1 MTGRGT
7 ASRFLAAVLHNG
19 VGRYVRQ
26 LQRLQVVFSPVAP
39 DARGARQFVEEE
51 AVDFAR
57 RHPDVVVYVRPC
69 ECPAPVLQAEYLNGT
84 VREELIA
91 SKTSEEIVQLA
102 AKLASQSGLD
112 IAALGSRCAAGSSWW
127 PCSTAP
133 GPRSRSAPTSQGPGM
148 PNGVGRIHTSR
159 TVSLL
164 PGWTDRH
171 KPSLPMSTISRAP
184 APASSLWLPS
194 DLAELLGEGRA
205 VERRGQRLVLLLQQ
219 HVAVAVHL
227 AEDAG
232 QGAHPVGEL
241 GGQRWRWRWGHGLRQ
256 LLGWGHGGCGCFT
269 GDDAQ
274 AGISRILFV
283 LLILLAAGFAQAA
296 GRHRLQLGTH
306 SPRLPQHVLPP
317 ALLQAGHVEQD
328 GTQHGTQH
336 HQHHDSRHVDHLGV
350 SRSLAGRYGP
360 GGGGGGTRQLGQHGE
375 AVGSQ
380 QRAQPP
386 LLTITAVLAAVSWQ
400 RVGHQ
405 QPVHPNAQPLLP
417 RARHLAAIQQPDSP
431 CQVGALVTGQ
441 QHIIPAQ
448 HRAVLPWQGACG
460 TDVRR
465 KFITCREVRP
475 WNRLP
480 RGLQVPPSTEV
491 FKARLDGILVIL
503 TFQPP
508 MAGIKTG

>member
-1 MTGRGT
+1 MLSLLPPPSPRSAVPLPGGEMTGRGT

-112 IAALGSRCAAGSSWW
+112 I
-127 PCSTAP
+127 
-133 GPRSRSAPTSQGPGM
+133 
-148 PNGVGRIHTSR
+148 
-159 TVSLL
+159 
-164 PGWTDRH
+164 
-171 KPSLPMSTISRAP
+171 
-184 APASSLWLPS
+184 